1 MLLLKS
7 YIITNLSKQIKLNNQ
22 FSALNAILD
31 AEIMHKNLSELSKP
45 KQARCCHIA
54 TSTIINGIIYL
65 LG

>member
-31 AEIMHKNLSELSKP
+31 AEIMHKHLSGTQQTK
-45 KQARCCHIA
+45 
-54 TSTIINGIIYL
+54 TG
-65 LG
+65 